1 MGTERQLVTRQT
13 FTCFIEDRR
22 YSVPTL
28 RFLEAD
34 GDPGSLREL
43 VRRELLAS
51 ENHQAIEVCTE
62 GGQVVLREVQETRP

>member
-1 MGTERQLVTRQT
+1 MSRIL
-13 FTCFIEDRR
+13 TCFIEDRR

-34 GDPGSLREL
+34 SDPASLRDL

-51 ENHQAIEVCTE
+51 EDHQAIEVREE
-62 GGQVVLREVQETRP
+62 GGQVILREARRGALPHATET